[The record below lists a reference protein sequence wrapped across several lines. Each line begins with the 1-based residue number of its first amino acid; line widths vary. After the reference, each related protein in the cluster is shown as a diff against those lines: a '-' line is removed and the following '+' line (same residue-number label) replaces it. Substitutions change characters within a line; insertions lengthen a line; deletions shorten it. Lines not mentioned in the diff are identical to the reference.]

1 MYISLKRSRQSLI
14 LQHRAAVQGSLTNL
28 PLPDKIMEALQI
40 NKSALEGNQIHLPT
54 CAQLASVRQI
64 DPSELK
70 SMVSAP
76 SPPQTPLVIDVR
88 EPSEFS
94 SAGEGAC
101 VPGSINIP
109 VKQLASR
116 IGEIE
121 SRKTDPVVCVC
132 RSGARSNTAASI
144 LIGSQFVNVYSL
156 KGGVLAYN
164 KA

>member
-1 MYISLKRSRQSLI
+1 MLVNSLAGQIRQASASVGGLVH
-14 LQHRAAVQGSLTNL
+14 LASSVRETSSNARDFVQPFTPEVRAAVQGSLTNL

-76 SPPQTPLVIDVR
+76 SPPQTPLVID
-88 EPSEFS
+88 
-94 SAGEGAC
+94 
-101 VPGSINIP
+101 
-109 VKQLASR
+109 QLASR

-121 SRKTDPVVCVC
+121 SRKTDPL
-132 RSGARSNTAASI
+132 SA
-144 LIGSQFVNVYSL
+144 FVAPAP
-156 KGGVLAYN
+156 GRTPQRPF
-164 KA
+164 